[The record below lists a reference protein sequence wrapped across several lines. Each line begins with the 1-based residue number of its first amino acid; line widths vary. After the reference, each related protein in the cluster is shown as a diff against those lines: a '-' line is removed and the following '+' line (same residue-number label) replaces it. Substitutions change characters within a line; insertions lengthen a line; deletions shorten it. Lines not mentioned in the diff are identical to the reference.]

1 MLPKVLKHIAVNQC
15 VDGPNRIASF
25 LANSNAVGSIILL
38 FFCCYAPFLYLC
50 AAKRVQVYLN
60 LVGINRYSV
69 SRTRVK
75 QARQHGSIVK
85 INRKNE

>member
-38 FFCCYAPFLYLC
+38 FFWLLCTFSLSLCCKAGASISEFGWNKSALC
-50 AAKRVQVYLN
+50 FPN
-60 LVGINRYSV
+60 
-69 SRTRVK
+69 TC
-75 QARQHGSIVK
+75 
-85 INRKNE
+85 

>member
-38 FFCCYAPFLYLC
+38 FFLAVMHLFFIFVLQSGC
-50 AAKRVQVYLN
+50 KH
-60 LVGINRYSV
+60 I
-69 SRTRVK
+69 
-75 QARQHGSIVK
+75 
-85 INRKNE
+85 